1 MRRNQTERRT
11 ENVHDF
17 DFIFSVSVAEFQN
30 TTGNFNKICTYANH
44 VRCINL
50 VIMRP
55 LMACPARQLC
65 DYFTSTILLTTDF
78 CGTIP
83 RPTVKTTNLM
93 HWHGTICILN
103 VFLLSEREISPNY
116 AVIFLDFVHGFGS
129 YVKGLPKTKRCNSVA
144 VTVSVRFRFGFGV

>member
-1 MRRNQTERRT
+1 M
-11 ENVHDF
+11 D
-17 DFIFSVSVAEFQN
+17 
-30 TTGNFNKICTYANH
+30 
-44 VRCINL
+44 
-50 VIMRP
+50 
-55 LMACPARQLC
+55 CPARQLC

-93 HWHGTICILN
+93 QWHGAICILN

-116 AVIFLDFVHGFGS
+116 AGIFLDFVHGFGS

-144 VTVSVRFRFGFGV
+144 VTVSVRIRCICETALTHVIHCLLLVQPMKRVNRPDITENLLTRT